1 MTSSPPFHPSTT
13 IRFELPRTSYVRLMV
28 YDMLGREVSM
38 LVNEKRDAGV
48 HEVKVD
54 GSSLAS
60 GVYPYRLQAGDFLQT
75 CKLLLLRWSF
85 IR

>member
-1 MTSSPPFHPSTT
+1 MTSSPPFHPITT

-48 HEVKVD
+48 HEVRVD

-60 GVYPYRLQAGDFLQT
+60 GVYLYRLQAGDFLQT